1 MVSTSGRG
9 PVAEDVG
16 GRVLALGG
24 SGRARDVRRQRG
36 KRAEQ
41 VAGESTLEQRV
52 RPQLGHLEHRLAAA
66 VGWAQQ
72 HVPLVARATAEK
84 RFDGGDEVGV
94 ERAVGPLW
102 MTGCGA
108 EALPEFR

>member
-1 MVSTSGRG
+1 
-9 PVAEDVG
+9 
-16 GRVLALGG
+16 
-24 SGRARDVRRQRG
+24 RQRG

-41 VAGESTLEQRV
+41 VAGESALEQRV

-108 EALPEFR
+108 EALPEFRLERAERARAGSARVHAVTGARAV